1 LAIGYWLLADFMR
14 KLIAFIEISR
24 PINGLIAFVSVF
36 LGAFL
41 ASGGISPL
49 FELLY
54 MAMAVVSILSA
65 GNSINDYCDFE
76 IDRINKP
83 NRPLPSGRIKKKE
96 AFFFSIILMG
106 IGTILGSLVNVHALV
121 LCAFAILTL
130 FFYAVKLR
138 SMPLWGNIL
147 VGVLTALTFI
157 AGGIAVGELKGTLVA
172 AAFAFFFTVSREIVK
187 DIEDEE
193 GDRKGKA
200 ATIPIKWGK
209 KRASQLASLFVAL
222 GVLFSPIPYLIHLY
236 SEIYLVLVLVGVD
249 LVLIFCMLSL
259 WRNIS
264 SQNAARIQQ
273 IMKLDIFVGLAAI
286 YFGKL

>member
-1 LAIGYWLLADFMR
+1 
-14 KLIAFIEISR
+14 
-24 PINGLIAFVSVF
+24 
-36 LGAFL
+36 
-41 ASGGISPL
+41 
-49 FELLY
+49 
-54 MAMAVVSILSA
+54 MAMAAVSILSA
-65 GNSINDYCDFE
+65 GNSINDYCDLE

-96 AFFFSIILMG
+96 AFCFSIILMG
-106 IGTILGSLVNVHALV
+106 IGTILGLLVNVYALV

-130 FFYAVKLR
+130 FFYAVKLK
-138 SMPLWGNIL
+138 STPLWGNIL

-157 AGGIAVGELKGTLVA
+157 AGGIAVGDLKGTLVP

-193 GDRKGKA
+193 GDRKGEA
-200 ATIPIKWGK
+200 VTIPIKWGK
-209 KRASQLASLFVAL
+209 KRASQVASVFVAL
-222 GVLFSPIPYLIHLY
+222 GVLFSPIPYLIHFY
-236 SEIYLVLVLVGVD
+236 SEIYLVLVLIGVD

-264 SQNAARIQQ
+264 SQNAAKIQQ